1 LWSEEKSCG
10 VQAERLMG
18 GDDRD
23 SAILMILAPGNYT
36 AIERGANGTT
46 GVGLLEAYRLD

>member
-1 LWSEEKSCG
+1 MAPNA
-10 VQAERLMG
+10 AEIQGTGLAPS
-18 GDDRD
+18 DNRD
-23 SAILMILAPGNYT
+23 SAILMTLTPGNYT